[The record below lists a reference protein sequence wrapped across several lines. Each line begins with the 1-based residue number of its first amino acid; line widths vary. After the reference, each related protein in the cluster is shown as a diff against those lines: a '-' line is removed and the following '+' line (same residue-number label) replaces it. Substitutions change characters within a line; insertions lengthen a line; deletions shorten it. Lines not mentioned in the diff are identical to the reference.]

1 MFKRFFD
8 HLKLLTSGLDLLILA
23 LTSYLIASNT
33 HLESSF
39 TLTLAIVILVGMI
52 LRITVTFRLIRT
64 LTWQACHDPVTKLP
78 NRHLFHLHLT
88 RQLKSPPAHQ
98 VAVFLLNIDRFKLFV
113 GSLGYLLCDQ
123 LLCAVAKRLTEKLIH
138 NRLNAE
144 LYRFEADTFALIAP
158 TDPDA
163 EYLAQVLIGAL
174 HLPIYVNHREF
185 CVSISVGFS
194 LFPDDGKDLDTLL
207 HAADLALQQ
216 AKKRG
221 GNTFCRYQ
229 VKFEPRH
236 QPLSL
241 EGYLR
246 HALEYQELELYYQP
260 QVRLIDGTLLGAE
273 VILRWHHPH
282 YRLLSPQ
289 EFIPLAEETGLIGP
303 ISMWLLRQAMDQ
315 LQRWQQ
321 AGFTLRLAVNLSA
334 YQFHQ
339 QNLPAL
345 VEQLLGDYPLPPKL
359 LELEITESSAMLDI
373 DHTVHVLRQ
382 LKALGVGLAL
392 DDFGTGF
399 SSLSYLKD
407 FPIDTLKIDQSFI
420 QPLEQDPGSAAIVQG
435 IISLGHSMHLKIL
448 AEGIETQG
456 QLALLRRFGCD
467 EGQGYLFGKPMPA
480 ASFERLL
487 NQNQIAMKL

>member
-1 MFKRFFD
+1 M
-8 HLKLLTSGLDLLILA
+8 
-23 LTSYLIASNT
+23 
-33 HLESSF
+33 
-39 TLTLAIVILVGMI
+39 
-52 LRITVTFRLIRT
+52 
-64 LTWQACHDPVTKLP
+64 
-78 NRHLFHLHLT
+78 
-88 RQLKSPPAHQ
+88 
-98 VAVFLLNIDRFKLFV
+98 
-113 GSLGYLLCDQ
+113 
-123 LLCAVAKRLTEKLIH
+123 
-138 NRLNAE
+138 
-144 LYRFEADTFALIAP
+144 
-158 TDPDA
+158 
-163 EYLAQVLIGAL
+163 
-174 HLPIYVNHREF
+174 
-185 CVSISVGFS
+185 
-194 LFPDDGKDLDTLL
+194 
-207 HAADLALQQ
+207 
-216 AKKRG
+216 
-221 GNTFCRYQ
+221 
-229 VKFEPRH
+229 
-236 QPLSL
+236 
-241 EGYLR
+241 
-246 HALEYQELELYYQP
+246 
-260 QVRLIDGTLLGAE
+260 
-273 VILRWHHPH
+273 
-282 YRLLSPQ
+282 
-289 EFIPLAEETGLIGP
+289 IGP
-303 ISMWLLRQAMDQ
+303 ISMWLLHQAMDQ

-345 VEQLLGDYPLPPKL
+345 VEQLLGDYPLSPKL

-373 DHTVHVLRQ
+373 DHTVHVLQQ